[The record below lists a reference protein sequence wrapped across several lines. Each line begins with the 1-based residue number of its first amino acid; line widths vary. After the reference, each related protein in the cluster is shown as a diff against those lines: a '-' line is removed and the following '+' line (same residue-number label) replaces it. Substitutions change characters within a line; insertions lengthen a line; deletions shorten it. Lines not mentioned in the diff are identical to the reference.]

1 MKNIKNLEIDLAKLN
16 GRIDSLYN
24 RRVSEKIRAKYSLDA
39 ELAIL
44 RQRDEKPEEFAE
56 YNAYAEQCK
65 AEAKAELGLDT
76 EA

>member
-1 MKNIKNLEIDLAKLN
+1 MESYKIKLAKLN
-16 GRIDSLYN
+16 GSQSRLYPDL
-24 RRVSEKIRAKYSLDA
+24 VSEKIRKRYSINA

-65 AEAKAELGLDT
+65 VEAKEELGI
-76 EA
+76 

>member
-16 GRIDSLYN
+16 GKIDRLYSRI
-24 RRVSEKIRAKYSLDA
+24 VSEKIRAKYSLDA

-65 AEAKAELGLDT
+65 AEAKAELGI
-76 EA
+76 E